1 MEKPRLLH
9 ASIRPALV
17 AALLALACHVA
28 HAAQWKWR
36 DAEGRIQYSDRPP
49 PAQVA
54 DKDILTR
61 PAVVVRPSNAKP
73 AASAAASAA
82 TKPSLK
88 ASDPELEAKKRKAE
102 AEQEAQK
109 KAEEDKLA
117 KSKADN
123 CQRARNYLRDLDSGS
138 RIARMNDKGE
148 REILDDKARAGERA
162 RAQQAVDSNCK

>member
-9 ASIRPALV
+9 PTLST
-17 AALLALACHVA
+17 ALAAFLLLGCATA
-28 HAAQWKWR
+28 HATQWKWR
-36 DAEGRIQYSDRPP
+36 DADGRIQYSDRPP
-49 PAQVA
+49 PTQVA

-61 PAVVVRPSNAKP
+61 PSAVVRPSLGKTVATD
-73 AASAAASAA
+73 AASAAA
-82 TKPSLK
+82 KPMLK

-109 KAEEDKLA
+109 KAEEDKMA

-148 REILDDKARAGERA
+148 REVLDDKARANERT
-162 RAQQAVDSNCK
+162 RAQQSVEANCK